1 VEESPEDTTERARD
15 GAPRGLG
22 DPGRRVPLHPAPP
35 GRSLIPLAMGF
46 YGLMFGVAVLWA
58 ALSGD
63 ALFYASEEAKR
74 RGVAWLRDAGAGGL
88 VAAIAI
94 VASRELTRRTRW
106 GRDLARALGALLG
119 ELRLRD
125 CVLLALASGVAEE
138 AFFRGALQ
146 PRIGLVAASLLFGLA
161 HFAPRRE
168 LAPWTVFSIAAGFVL
183 GGLFA
188 ATGNLLAPIVA
199 HAAINAV
206 NIRALT
212 RPAP

>member
-1 VEESPEDTTERARD
+1 VEDPPEDTTERARD
-15 GAPRGLG
+15 GAPRGPGDAVPG
-22 DPGRRVPLHPAPP
+22 DPLRPAPP
-35 GRSLIPLAMGF
+35 GRSLVPLALAF
-46 YGLMFGVAVLWA
+46 YALMLGAAALWA
-58 ALSGD
+58 TLSGD
-63 ALFYASEEAKR
+63 PLFYASDEAER
-74 RGVAWLRDAGAGGL
+74 RGVAWLRDAAAGGL

-94 VASRELTRRTRW
+94 VASREVTRRTRW
-106 GRDLARALGALLG
+106 GRDLALALGALLG
-119 ELRLRD
+119 DLRLRD

-161 HFAPRRE
+161 HFAPRRD

-188 ATGNLLAPIVA
+188 VTGNLLAPIVA

-212 RPAP
+212 RPVP